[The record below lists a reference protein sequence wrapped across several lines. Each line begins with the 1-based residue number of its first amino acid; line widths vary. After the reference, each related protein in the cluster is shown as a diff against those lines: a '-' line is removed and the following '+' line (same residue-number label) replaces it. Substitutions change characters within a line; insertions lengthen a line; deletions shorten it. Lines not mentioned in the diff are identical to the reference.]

1 MWTVCFRTFIRLSF
15 RRFVGLGFED
25 ATPDHS
31 TISRFRTELG
41 RLGLARE
48 IFAEV
53 NRQQLD
59 DLGLVLMHGTIM
71 DATLVDAQRG
81 GLAFG
86 APADAGVANVN
97 ESDVAEDLVSG
108 DESAVYG
115 DRAYY
120 SRERSRRL
128 RSRGVKDR
136 IMKRACEQAQSGS
149 EAFGEDVQSSDIA
162 SAYACGEG
170 FRDIET
176 LINSETDSFSKV
188 SIKGGGGIWLVGVVL
203 FPCATLPPLWIADQV
218 RNDGADAPRPVDS
231 RLRGNDGVEVHGMM
245 VWVVFLL
252 YAIMNGGDGGCS
264 LWLMSHHIVA
274 KVAVYVL
281 PEALH
286 DLTAVRSWF
295 LIASSISRCL
305 PHGFTPSFSMTK
317 LVGSASHFALRFRV
331 SLFSCL
337 FLLVFIMFLVLIS
350 AFAGGYVW
358 LNWLLRYSLSQRR
371 AC

>member
-1 MWTVCFRTFIRLSF
+1 M
-15 RRFVGLGFED
+15 
-25 ATPDHS
+25 
-31 TISRFRTELG
+31 
-41 RLGLARE
+41 
-48 IFAEV
+48 
-53 NRQQLD
+53 
-59 DLGLVLMHGTIM
+59 
-71 DATLVDAQRG
+71 
-81 GLAFG
+81 
-86 APADAGVANVN
+86 
-97 ESDVAEDLVSG
+97 
-108 DESAVYG
+108 
-115 DRAYY
+115 
-120 SRERSRRL
+120 
-128 RSRGVKDR
+128 
-136 IMKRACEQAQSGS
+136 
-149 EAFGEDVQSSDIA
+149 QSSDIA

-188 SIKGGGGIWLVGVVL
+188 SIKGGGEYGWLVLYCSPVL
-203 FPCATLPPLWIADQV
+203 PYRPSGLRIKSAMTGQ
-218 RNDGADAPRPVDS
+218 DAPRPVDS

-252 YAIMNGGDGGCS
+252 YAIINGGDGGCS

-317 LVGSASHFALRFRV
+317 LAGSASHFALRFRV

-337 FLLVFIMFLVLIS
+337 FLLVFIMFLVLVS